1 MAAPATKPTETTS
14 TALRTEWNEI
24 ILQATE
30 GYLGLKEWP
39 GAKSN
44 PEVEALFKA
53 AGFPGLTDD
62 VPWCAGFVGAV
73 LAQVGLKPSG
83 SLMARSY
90 LTWGMDV
97 PLQQARPG
105 DVVVLARGKPPS
117 GHVSFFLWFD
127 GTRVKVRGGNQSD
140 AVTDAFYSV
149 NDILKIRRADPSSP
163 TDRTTVRRGDAN
175 GAVVDLQTQL
185 RLLGYFQ
192 GGIDGI
198 FGPLTDASVRA
209 FQADRGLVSD
219 GIVGPRTWEAMEDAR
234 ELGITRPKRA
244 EDEKTLKAKGS
255 TTIINADKGVIAA
268 AGAGAAAVVPPVA
281 ETIST
286 AVQQAQGVI
295 PTAHA
300 LLRDHWQIILVGVA
314 LWFVW
319 RAFRQIKEARVKA
332 AVNNENLSK

>member
-90 LTWGMDV
+90 LKWGMDV
-97 PLQQARPG
+97 PIHQARPG
-105 DVVVLARGKPPS
+105 DVVVFARGKPPS
-117 GHVSFFLWFD
+117 AHVAFFLWFD

-140 AVTDAFYSV
+140 AVTDAFYPV

-163 TDRTTVRRGDAN
+163 TDRTTIKRGDAN
-175 GAVVDLQTQL
+175 GAVIDLQTRL
-185 RLLGYFQ
+185 RMLGYFQ
-192 GGIDGI
+192 RSIDGN

-209 FQADRGLVSD
+209 FQADQRLVAD
-219 GIVGPRTWEAMEDAR
+219 GVVGPRTWEALDNAEP
-234 ELGITRPKRA
+234 RPKHK

-255 TTIINADKGVIAA
+255 TTIANADQGTIAVL
-268 AGAGAAAVVPPVA
+268 GAGAAATLPPVA
-281 ETIST
+281 ETINT
-286 AVQQAQGVI
+286 AVQQAQGII
-295 PTAHA
+295 PTIHM
-300 LLRDHWQIILVGVA
+300 LLRDHWQIILVGAA

-319 RAFRQIKEARVKA
+319 RAFQKIKAARVKA
-332 AVNNENLSK
+332 AVNGENLSR

>member
-1 MAAPATKPTETTS
+1 MAAPAPKPTETPNTP
-14 TALRTEWNEI
+14 LRTEWNEI

-44 PEVEALFKA
+44 PEVEKLFAA
-53 AGFPGLTDD
+53 AGHPGLTDD
-62 VPWCAGFVGAV
+62 IPWCAAYVGAV

-90 LTWGMDV
+90 LKWGMDV
-97 PLQQARPG
+97 PIHQARPG
-105 DVVVLARGKPPS
+105 DVVVFARGKPPS
-117 GHVSFFLWFD
+117 GHVAFFLWFD

-140 AVTDAFYSV
+140 SVSDAFYPV

-163 TDRTTVRRGDAN
+163 TDRTTIQRGDAN
-175 GAVVDLQTQL
+175 GAVIDLQTRL
-185 RLLGYFQ
+185 RMLGYFQ
-192 GGIDGI
+192 RSIDGK

-209 FQADRGLVSD
+209 FQADQGLVSD
-219 GIVGPRTWEAMEDAR
+219 GVVGPKTWEALDNA
-234 ELGITRPKRA
+234 GPRPKHK

-255 TTIINADKGVIAA
+255 TTIINADKGIIAGVGA
-268 AGAGAAAVVPPVA
+268 AGAAVVPPVLGTVN
-281 ETIST
+281 E
-286 AVQQAQGVI
+286 AVQQAQGFL

-300 LLRDHWQIILVGVA
+300 LLRDHWQLILVGVA

-332 AVNNENLSK
+332 AVNGENLSR

>member
-53 AGFPGLTDD
+53 AGHPGLTDD
-62 VPWCAGFVGAV
+62 VPWCAAFVGAV

-90 LTWGMDV
+90 LKWGMDV
-97 PLQQARPG
+97 PIHQARPG
-105 DVVVLARGKPPS
+105 DVVVFARGKPPS
-117 GHVSFFLWFD
+117 GHVAFFLWFD

-140 AVTDAFYSV
+140 VVTDAFYPV

-163 TDRTTVRRGDAN
+163 TDRTTIQRGDAN
-175 GAVVDLQTQL
+175 GAVIDLQTRL
-185 RLLGYFQ
+185 RMLGYFQ
-192 GGIDGI
+192 RSIDGK

-209 FQADRGLVSD
+209 FQADQGLVSD
-219 GIVGPRTWEAMEDAR
+219 GVVGPKTWEALDNA
-234 ELGITRPKRA
+234 GPRPKHK

-255 TTIINADKGVIAA
+255 TTIANADRAAMGLGA
-268 AGAGAAAVVPPVA
+268 AGAATVLPAVA
-281 ETIST
+281 D
-286 AVQQAQGVI
+286 AVQQAQGII
-295 PTAHA
+295 PTASA
-300 LLRDHWQIILVGVA
+300 LMRDHWQIILVGAA
-314 LWFVW
+314 LWLVW
-319 RAFRQIKEARVKA
+319 RLIKQIKAARVAA
-332 AVNNENLSK
+332 AVNGENLSK